1 MPKLILGLDPGL
13 AALGYGVIE
22 VQGRQMA
29 PVALGV
35 LRTRKQNGIAIGQ
48 DLTMRVGE
56 LARQLAALLD
66 EHNPDEA
73 AIEEFRY
80 YGKSVTSSLQV
91 ANVVGMLRESLRAR
105 DIPAAEY
112 SARDIKRAV
121 TGHANADKTQVQ
133 KMVRL
138 LLGMKEL
145 PRPAHA
151 ADALAAAI
159 THAARIPIR
168 RLSGATP

>member
-1 MPKLILGLDPGL
+1 MIVLGLDPGL
-13 AALGYGVIE
+13 AALGYGIVDA
-22 VQGRQMA
+22 QGSRMA
-29 PVALGV
+29 HVASGV
-35 LRTRKQNGIAIGQ
+35 LRTSKRRGLAVGR
-48 DLTMRVGE
+48 DLTIRVGE
-56 LARQLAALLD
+56 LANQLGEILDRHSFEQAAL
-66 EHNPDEA
+66 
-73 AIEEFRY
+73 EEFRF

-105 DIPAAEY
+105 GVSAAEY
-112 SARDIKRAV
+112 SARDIKLAV
-121 TGHANADKTQVQ
+121 TGYANADKRQVQ

-159 THAARIPIR
+159 THATRLPPARIR
-168 RLSGATP
+168 GATE